1 MIRPALVA
9 DAADAASSVVF
20 KEAMRQLP
28 GGVAIITAG
37 KDKEISGM
45 TVSSLLSLSIDPPTV
60 LVSIN
65 RKSFSWP
72 LIERSGFFAAS
83 VLASDHLSLAER
95 FSGRHGLSGTQRF
108 DESAWTTLTTGAPVL
123 RDALAAFDCE
133 VENIVP
139 HHSHSIVIGRAVRA
153 IRLPGRGALAYW
165 NGHYVAT
172 EGEDDIRRLEAVC
185 FPFSRGFMEI

>member
-1 MIRPALVA
+1 MTHPTLIA
-9 DAADAASSVVF
+9 DAGNASSSVVF
-20 KEAMRQLP
+20 REAMRQLP

-37 KDKEISGM
+37 RDKEVSGM
-45 TVSSLLSLSIDPPTV
+45 TVSSLLSLSIDSPTV

-65 RKSFSWP
+65 RKSSSWP
-72 LIERSGFFAAS
+72 LIERFGFFAAS
-83 VLASDHLSLAER
+83 VLASDHLPLAER
-95 FSGRHGLSGTQRF
+95 FSGRHGLSGPQRF
-108 DESAWTTLTTGAPVL
+108 DESAWTTLMTGAPVL

-139 HHSHSIVIGRAVRA
+139 HHSHSIVIGRALRTN
-153 IRLPGRGALAYW
+153 RSPGRGALAYW

-185 FPFSRGFMEI
+185 FPFSRGLMEI